1 MKPCVHAFRVLL
13 APLLAPLFSLLAFA
27 SQSAFAVYPE
37 KVIRA
42 VVPTAPGTPI
52 DVVTRIVT
60 TRMGKE
66 LGQSIFV
73 ENKAGASGTLGGQDV
88 LRSPADGYTL
98 MTVFMPM
105 AVAPFMLAK
114 VPFDLQKDFAPVGQM
129 VWSYNVLVAHPS
141 VPAKTTAELVQLL
154 KAQPGKMSYATGGLG
169 TPAHMTGELFKIE
182 TKTFAVHVPYNQFG
196 QAISDLIGGTHQFMF
211 AASAPVLPFI
221 QQGRLRAL
229 AVTGAQRMPV
239 LPEVPTLAELGYKD
253 MVVRDWQ
260 GLMVKAGT
268 SPEIIA
274 KLNAALTVAL
284 ADPEVKQSLAKL
296 GVDTAAGSA
305 AQLGSLV
312 SSESARWAGVVKKQG
327 LKFE

>member
-1 MKPCVHAFRVLL
+1 MMTSIRLLRILVVPLIGLL
-13 APLLAPLFSLLAFA
+13 ALAWQPSWAA
-27 SQSAFAVYPE
+27 YPE
-37 KVIRA
+37 KVIRT

-60 TRMGKE
+60 ARMAKE

-73 ENKAGASGTLGGQDV
+73 ENKPGAGGTLGGQEL
-88 LRSPADGYTL
+88 LRSPADGYTM

-105 AVAPFMLAK
+105 TVAPSLIARM
-114 VPFDLQKDFAPVGQM
+114 PFDLQKDFVPVGQM
-129 VWSYNVLVAHPS
+129 VWSYNVLVTHPS
-141 VPAKTTAELVQLL
+141 VPAKSMAELVQLL
-154 KAQPGKMSYATGGLG
+154 KAQPGKMSYATGGIG

-182 TKTFAVHVPYNQFG
+182 TKTFAIHVPYNQFG

-221 QQGRLRAL
+221 QQGRLNAL

-239 LPEVPTLAELGYKD
+239 LPNVPTLAELGYKD

-268 SPEIIA
+268 PPEIVT
-274 KLNAALTVAL
+274 KLNAAIAVAL

-296 GVDTAAGSA
+296 GVDPAGGSA
-305 AQLGSLV
+305 AQLGALV
-312 SSESARWAGVVKKQG
+312 SEESSRWAGVVKKQG
-327 LKFE
+327 LKIE

>member
-1 MKPCVHAFRVLL
+1 MTPCSRPLRTLL
-13 APLLAPLFSLLAFA
+13 ALLLGLIPLA
-27 SQSAFAVYPE
+27 SHQAWAAYPE

-60 TRMGKE
+60 TRMSKE

-73 ENKAGASGTLGGQDV
+73 ENKAGASGTLGGQEV
-88 LRSPADGYTL
+88 LRAPADGYTL

-105 AVAPFMLAK
+105 AVAPSMLAK

-141 VPAKTTAELVQLL
+141 VPAKTTADLVKLL
-154 KAQPGKMSYATGGLG
+154 KAQPGKLSYATGGLG
-169 TPAHMTGELFKIE
+169 TPAHMTGELFKIQ

-211 AASAPVLPFI
+211 GASAPVLPFI
-221 QQGRLRAL
+221 QQGRLNAL
-229 AVTGAQRMPV
+229 AVTGAQRMSV
-239 LPEVPTLAELGYKD
+239 LPDVPTLAELGYKD

-268 SPEIIA
+268 PVEIIA
-274 KLNAALTVAL
+274 KLNAAIAVAL

-296 GVDTAAGSA
+296 GVDPAVGTSS
-305 AQLGSLV
+305 QLGALV
-312 SSESARWAGVVKKQG
+312 ASETSRWATVVKTQG
-327 LKFE
+327 LKSD

>member
-1 MKPCVHAFRVLL
+1 MKPSLRPFA
-13 APLLAPLFSLLAFA
+13 APLLGLFGLLALA
-27 SQSAFAVYPE
+27 PQHTLAAYPE
-37 KVIRA
+37 KIIRT

-60 TRMGKE
+60 ARMARE

-73 ENKAGASGTLGGQDV
+73 ENKAGAGGTLGGQEV

-105 AVAPFMLAK
+105 TVAPSLMAK

-129 VWSYNVLVAHPS
+129 VWSYNVLVSHPS
-141 VPAKTTAELVQLL
+141 VPVTTTAELVKLL
-154 KAQPGKMSYATGGLG
+154 KAQPGKMSYATGGMG
-169 TPAHMTGELFKIE
+169 TPAHMTGELFKID

-229 AVTGAQRMPV
+229 AVTGAQRLAV
-239 LPEVPTLAELGYKD
+239 LPDTPTLLELGYKD

-260 GLMVKAGT
+260 GLMVKTGT
-268 SPEIIA
+268 PPAIVA
-274 KLNAALTVAL
+274 KLNAAIAVAL

-296 GVDTAAGSA
+296 GVDPAPGSA
-305 AQLGSLV
+305 AQLGALV
-312 SSESARWAGVVKKQG
+312 ASESARWSAVVKKQG

>member
-1 MKPCVHAFRVLL
+1 MKSGTRPLRLL
-13 APLLAPLFSLLAFA
+13 IAPLFGLLALV
-27 SQSAFAVYPE
+27 SQQAWAAYPD

-105 AVAPFMLAK
+105 AVAPAMLAK

-129 VWSYNVLVAHPS
+129 VWSYNVLVSHPS
-141 VPAKTTAELVQLL
+141 VPAKSAADLVSLL

-169 TPAHMTGELFKIE
+169 TPAHMTGELFKIQ

-196 QAISDLIGGTHQFMF
+196 QAISDLVGGTHQFMF

-221 QQGRLRAL
+221 QQGRLNAL

-239 LPEVPTLAELGYKD
+239 LPDVPTLAELGYKD

-268 SPEIIA
+268 APEIVA
-274 KLNAALTVAL
+274 KLNSAIAVAL
-284 ADPEVKQSLAKL
+284 ADPEVKLSLARL
-296 GVDTAAGSA
+296 GVDPAGGSA
-305 AQLGSLV
+305 AQLGALV
-312 SSESARWAGVVKKQG
+312 AAESNRWASVVKTQG
-327 LKFE
+327 LKHN

>member
-1 MKPCVHAFRVLL
+1 MKPGIRPSRLL
-13 APLLAPLFSLLAFA
+13 IAPLFGLLALV
-27 SQSAFAVYPE
+27 SQQVWAAYPE

-73 ENKAGASGTLGGQDV
+73 ENKAGASGSLGGQEV

-105 AVAPFMLAK
+105 AVAPAMLSK

-141 VPAKTTAELVQLL
+141 VPAKSTADLVKLL

-221 QQGRLRAL
+221 QQGRLNAL

-239 LPEVPTLAELGYKD
+239 LPNVPTLAELGYKD

-260 GLMVKAGT
+260 GLVVKAGT
-268 SPEIIA
+268 PPEIVA
-274 KLNAALTVAL
+274 KLNAAIAVAL

-296 GVDTAAGSA
+296 GVDPAVGTA
-305 AQLGSLV
+305 AQLGTLV
-312 SSESARWAGVVKKQG
+312 ATESARWASVVKTQG
-327 LKFE
+327 LKHD